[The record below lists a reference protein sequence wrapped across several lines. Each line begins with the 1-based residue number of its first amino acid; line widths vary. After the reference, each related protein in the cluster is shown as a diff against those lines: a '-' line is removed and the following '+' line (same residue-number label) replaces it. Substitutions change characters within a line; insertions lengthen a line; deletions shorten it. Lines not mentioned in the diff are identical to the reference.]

1 MRYLLVSIFFLGAA
15 CASHTNEP
23 KAAPLSTSSAAPQ
36 SAEAPVASSG
46 NTKATFNPPPAALPS
61 LGQFLPQTLS
71 GLQRKAFGQYEP
83 KVFPDIFP
91 PKIVALYN
99 DCGVLN
105 AADATYEKEHVIL
118 VDSGTA
124 INALC
129 VFGYEKTLD
138 AKPID
143 EAKAPQGEG
152 YRRPG
157 HTFARRGR
165 YYVRVEGSN
174 QSSGGGRN
182 ALALTQSILNSLPN
196 PSEPDPQLEKLRALP
211 MIGRIPGSDHYMPY
225 GVFGFTALPRGFSAD
240 YGCGD
245 AGLSI
250 AHLGLPPGVSAE
262 QLLARALK
270 EALAQGYTQQ
280 VYHLHEGAVR
290 LDKPGKPT
298 VYLVKVS
305 DSAAAIEAD
314 GELTSCEHIPRELVR
329 VLE

>member
-1 MRYLLVSIFFLGAA
+1 MRELLWLIFVSA
-15 CASHTNEP
+15 CAGRSTP
-23 KAAPLSTSSAAPQ
+23 QIASAQPTAAGPS
-36 SAEAPVASSG
+36 PVVATSG
-46 NTKATFNPPPAALPS
+46 NTSATAHPPPAAPPS
-61 LGQFLPQTLS
+61 LGQFLPQMLA
-71 GLQRKAFGQYEP
+71 GLTRKSFGQYEP

-91 PKIVALYN
+91 AKIVSLYN

-105 AADATYEKEHVIL
+105 AADADYDKEHVIL
-118 VDSGTA
+118 IDSGIA

-165 YYVRVEGSN
+165 YYLRVVGSN
-174 QSSGGGRN
+174 QSSGGGKN
-182 ALALTQSILNSLPN
+182 ALALTQAILDELPN
-196 PSEPDPQLEKLRALP
+196 PTEPDPQLEKLRALP
-211 MIGRIPGSDHYMPY
+211 MIGRIPGSDHYIPY
-225 GVFGFTALPRGFSAD
+225 GVFGLTTLPRGFSAD

-250 AHLGLPPGVSAE
+250 AHLGLPPGVNAA
-262 QLLARALK
+262 QLLGRALK
-270 EALAQGYTQQ
+270 EALTQGYTQQ
-280 VYHLHEGAVR
+280 VYHLHENAVR
-290 LDKPGKPT
+290 LDKSGKPT
-298 VYLVKVS
+298 VYLVQVGE
-305 DSAAAIEAD
+305 SAAAIEAD